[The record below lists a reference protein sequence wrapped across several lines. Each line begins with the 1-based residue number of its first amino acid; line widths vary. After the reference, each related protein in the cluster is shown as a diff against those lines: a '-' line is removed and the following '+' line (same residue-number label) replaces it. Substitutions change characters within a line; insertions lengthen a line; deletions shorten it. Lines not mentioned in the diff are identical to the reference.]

1 VRGLKVTAAFS
12 RKELDQLGEIVKPFG
27 AKGLA
32 WLAVEEEG
40 VRSPIAKFFS
50 EAQVAELVAAFAA
63 RPGDILLFVA
73 DADTYG
79 VVLPALGALRV
90 HLGQAQE
97 LFAEDSFKPCW
108 VVDFPLF
115 EYDEEEGRFVAAHH
129 PFTAPVPED
138 VAKLATEPAAVR
150 AQAYDLVLNGWEVAG
165 GSARIHTPEVQ
176 QALFRAI
183 GIDPETAKTQFGFL
197 LEALAAG
204 APPHRGIAFGF
215 DRLVAILAGES
226 SIRNVI
232 AFPKTNSGADLMTD
246 APSTVAEE
254 QLAELKLL
262 VKK

>member
-1 VRGLKVTAAFS
+1 
-12 RKELDQLGEIVKPFG
+12 
-27 AKGLA
+27 
-32 WLAVEEEG
+32 
-40 VRSPIAKFFS
+40 
-50 EAQVAELVAAFAA
+50 
-63 RPGDILLFVA
+63 
-73 DADTYG
+73 
-79 VVLPALGALRV
+79 
-90 HLGQAQE
+90 
-97 LFAEDSFKPCW
+97 
-108 VVDFPLF
+108 
-115 EYDEEEGRFVAAHH
+115 
-129 PFTAPVPED
+129 
-138 VAKLATEPAAVR
+138 
-150 AQAYDLVLNGWEVAG
+150 VAG